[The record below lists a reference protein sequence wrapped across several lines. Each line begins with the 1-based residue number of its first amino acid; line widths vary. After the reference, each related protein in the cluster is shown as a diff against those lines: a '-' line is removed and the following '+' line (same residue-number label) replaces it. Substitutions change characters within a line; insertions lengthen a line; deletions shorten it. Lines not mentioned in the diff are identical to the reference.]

1 VKRTVICVGIV
12 VALAIPASTSA
23 GGFDFQGRDRDG
35 GTVSFEA
42 KVKHGRARK
51 VAVGFAWNKLNVH
64 CVGGWSQTDG
74 SFTRRMRVRH
84 RRFHGTG
91 RTDTAGGVVIAKV
104 SGRFARRGNR
114 AHGKIRVHGNFNS
127 GATSCDTGRDRWKA
141 HRAAA

>member
-1 VKRTVICVGIV
+1 MI

-23 GGFDFQGRDRDG
+23 AVSYFQGRDRDG

-42 KVKHGRARK
+42 KVRHGRAKR
-51 VAVGFAWNKLNVH
+51 VAVGFAWNKLDMR
-64 CVGGWSQTDG
+64 CGEGWSQTDG

-84 RRFHGTG
+84 GRFHGTG

-104 SGRFARRGNR
+104 RGRFARHGNR
-114 AHGKIRVHGNFNS
+114 AHGKIRVRGNFNA
-127 GATSCDTGRDRWKA
+127 GATSCDTGRDRWRA